1 MKKNETIQ
9 EYLQEA
15 AEEARRGVSAGDG
28 GPFGAVI
35 VYRGKVIATAHNEV
49 IRRND
54 PTAHAEILAIRKAAE
69 VLGRFHLNGC
79 ELYCTGEPC
88 PMCFSAIHWAH
99 LDRVVYCNTKAQA
112 AEIGFDDQFI
122 TEILTGRRP
131 DPIPFLRQ
139 PDPACTSVLRFWDE
153 KEDKILY

>member
-1 MKKNETIQ
+1 MKKNETI
-9 EYLQEA
+9 ERYLQLA
-15 AEEARRGVSAGDG
+15 AEEARKGVEADHG

-35 VYRGKVIATAHNEV
+35 VHRGEVIATAHNEV
-49 IRRND
+49 VHRND
-54 PTAHAEILAIRKAAE
+54 PTAHAEILAIRQAGK
-69 VLGRFHLNGC
+69 VLGRFHLEGC

-122 TEILTGRRP
+122 TEIITGRQP
-131 DPIPFLRQ
+131 DPIPFLHL
-139 PDPACTSVLRFWDE
+139 PDPACSSVMRFWDE